1 MSGAPDLV
9 TWVGTKLLLEPLL
22 ELIAGAGEGLE
33 GADGGMYGEGV

>member
-22 ELIAGAGEGLE
+22 ELIAGAGEGE
-33 GADGGMYGEGV
+33 GLYVEVGRE